1 MTARVGFHRNAFDVQ
16 QPPPLR
22 MQRMLHAGCAQLVNW
37 YERPA
42 RCVPFDAEERVNG
55 LRRLQVVNAA
65 VLEKEL
71 LSGVLLQR
79 VTFLVSVFGNAR

>member
-1 MTARVGFHRNAFDVQ
+1 
-16 QPPPLR
+16 
-22 MQRMLHAGCAQLVNW
+22 MLHAGCMQLVSW

-42 RCVPFDAEERVNG
+42 RCVPFDTEERVNG
-55 LRRLQVVNAA
+55 FRRLQVVNAA

-79 VTFLVSVFGNAR
+79 VSFVVSVFGSAR